1 MTFEPLHISSRRL
14 IPDELKLFN
23 VLQYQRYRKPP
34 NSEAVVTLSSIPKDL
49 RADMQVFVHR
59 NEPNRPHISSV
70 YSQCQTTSEHK
81 TPETKPTS
89 HATNL
94 LAQPADTA
102 RYFHRASLQVT
113 PAAPSGAP
121 PCASAPPVK
130 GVLSITPNSRKRFFH
145 LSAKNHQLS
154 GKYNNINTLNK
165 QFSAKQRATAETKG
179 NKRRIPPV
187 IHRLKQRLTK
197 ELPRNTQLR
206 DKNKRRYHV
215 CIVAVSQR
223 WERRAEKV
231 TFLKA

>member
-1 MTFEPLHISSRRL
+1 
-14 IPDELKLFN
+14 
-23 VLQYQRYRKPP
+23 
-34 NSEAVVTLSSIPKDL
+34 
-49 RADMQVFVHR
+49 MQVFVHR

-81 TPETKPTS
+81 TPETKPTDR
-89 HATNL
+89 ATNL

-165 QFSAKQRATAETKG
+165 QFSAKQTDPHETKV
-179 NKRRIPPV
+179 NKHTTAPL
-187 IHRLKQRLTK
+187 IHRLTQRLTSDS
-197 ELPRNTQLR
+197 PRNTQQQ
-206 DKNKRRYHV
+206 DKNQRRYHV
-215 CIVAVSQR
+215 GIVAVSQR
-223 WERRAEKV
+223 CEEKGRKGDVSEGLNERAERFV
-231 TFLKA
+231 IVRAHDRNGVR